1 MSISNLGNHMEFKL
15 WLENSL
21 KDLLE
26 PVPQSPV
33 HHEEGD
39 VYTHT
44 RMVLKALNPAKALL
58 SKESNKGTFVNINF
72 NLDEKEEKILRMA
85 SLLHDIGKASATTI
99 DGNHWSGGGAG
110 KIQSI
115 GHDKPDHYLP
125 MIDKISP
132 VARKMLD
139 NLSKDELDDLYFC
152 IDNHMGLRDGKF
164 SKRVSGLLLD
174 NNGNYKNERRVKL
187 LLHLITMDWIGRIS
201 GDKGGISGGMKAI
214 EGFKNSAEEV
224 KQKNKRTKTSI
235 DDPIDFIKSM
245 KDKHPSIISIAFKN
259 KFKRDMTQEE
269 KDLL

>member
-26 PVPQSPV
+26 PVPQSPE

-44 RMVLKALNPAKALL
+44 RMVRKALDPAKSLL
-58 SKESNKGTFVNINF
+58 SKESNKGPFVNINF

-99 DGNHWSGGGAG
+99 DGNHWSKGGSG
-110 KIQSI
+110 KIQAI
-115 GHDKPDHYLP
+115 GHDKSDHYLP

-152 IDNHMGLRDGKF
+152 IDHHMSLRDKF
-164 SKRVSGLLLD
+164 SKRVSGLILD
-174 NNGNYKNERRVKL
+174 NSGNYKNERRVKL

-201 GDKGGISGGMKAI
+201 GDKGGTSGGMKAI

-224 KQKNKRTKTSI
+224 KQKNKRVKTSI

-245 KDKHPSIISIAFKN
+245 RDKHPSIIYIAFKN